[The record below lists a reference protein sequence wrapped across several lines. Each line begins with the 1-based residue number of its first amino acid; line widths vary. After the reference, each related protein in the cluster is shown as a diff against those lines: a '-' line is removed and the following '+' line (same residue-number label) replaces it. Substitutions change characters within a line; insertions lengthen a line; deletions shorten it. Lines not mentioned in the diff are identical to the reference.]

1 MSGPQS
7 VGSVQAQLSSKGN
20 RETGGWLWLVL
31 QGCQQVVT
39 GRRGTPSVRGSLEKV
54 AEECM
59 SYSTGTWV
67 SISTHRKDDG
77 QS

>member
-1 MSGPQS
+1 MD
-7 VGSVQAQLSSKGN
+7 GSRKYEPNQALAGLT
-20 RETGGWLWLVL
+20 RMPAI
-31 QGCQQVVT
+31 VT
-39 GRRGTPSVRGSLEKV
+39 GRRGTPPVRVSLEKV

-59 SYSTGTWV
+59 LYSTGTWV